1 MKNKTLIII
10 LSVVAVVSLIFGIIG
25 LTLFFEMKDKA
36 EDLIENK
43 IEQEMIMEEN
53 EQLIDEADNM
63 PVKEDKPEK
72 IEEKISEE
80 DALMVA
86 LTDANLNKNEIKN
99 VYTHLEYDDGIYQ
112 YEVKFYK
119 DTKEYEYNID
129 AKTGNILERD
139 MDYIFD

>member
-1 MKNKTLIII
+1 M
-10 LSVVAVVSLIFGIIG
+10 
-25 LTLFFEMKDKA
+25 

-43 IEQEMIMEEN
+43 IEHEMIMEEN
-53 EQLIDEADNM
+53 EKLIEEADKM
-63 PVKEDKPEK
+63 PVEKDKPEN

-86 LTDANLNKNEIKN
+86 LTDANLNKDEIKN

-129 AKTGNILERD
+129 AKTGSILEKD
-139 MDYIFD
+139 IDYIFD